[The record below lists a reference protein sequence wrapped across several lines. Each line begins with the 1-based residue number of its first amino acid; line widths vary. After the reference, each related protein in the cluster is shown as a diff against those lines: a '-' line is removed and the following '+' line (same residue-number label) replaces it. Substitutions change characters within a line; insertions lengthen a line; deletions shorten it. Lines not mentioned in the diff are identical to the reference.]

1 MNIVQKALVHQ
12 NTTLLPATTTA
23 ALAQIQNLLA
33 TALKQNPGLVAQIRN
48 NPALLANLQSALLRD
63 QRSQQVTTSPNLNAF
78 SSFGSLPKPQLQQ
91 PQQQPVDQCSALR
104 RQNKRLKDLLHTLTA
119 DDITEVS
126 DGVYQE
132 GAYFEFSNG
141 IRVTL
146 RGKGSHC
153 NGNVLRIFQTAS
165 LQQTKLSFHRM
176 KVEISTL

>member
-1 MNIVQKALVHQ
+1 MPKALVHQ
-12 NTTLLPATTTA
+12 NTTLLSSIATA

-63 QRSQQVTTSPNLNAF
+63 QRTSPNLNAF

-126 DGVYQE
+126 HGVYQDL
-132 GAYFEFSNG
+132 N
-141 IRVTL
+141 
-146 RGKGSHC
+146 
-153 NGNVLRIFQTAS
+153 
-165 LQQTKLSFHRM
+165 
-176 KVEISTL
+176 

>member
-1 MNIVQKALVHQ
+1 MPKALVHQ
-12 NTTLLPATTTA
+12 NTTLLSSIATA

-48 NPALLANLQSALLRD
+48 NPALLANLQSAL

-78 SSFGSLPKPQLQQ
+78 SSFGSLPKAQFQQ

-126 DGVYQE
+126 HGVYQDL
-132 GAYFEFSNG
+132 N
-141 IRVTL
+141 
-146 RGKGSHC
+146 
-153 NGNVLRIFQTAS
+153 
-165 LQQTKLSFHRM
+165 
-176 KVEISTL
+176 

>member
-1 MNIVQKALVHQ
+1 MPKALVHQ
-12 NTTLLPATTTA
+12 NTTLLSSIATA

-48 NPALLANLQSALLRD
+48 NPALLANLQSAL

-126 DGVYQE
+126 HGVYQDL
-132 GAYFEFSNG
+132 N
-141 IRVTL
+141 
-146 RGKGSHC
+146 
-153 NGNVLRIFQTAS
+153 
-165 LQQTKLSFHRM
+165 
-176 KVEISTL
+176 

>member
-1 MNIVQKALVHQ
+1 MPKALVHQ
-12 NTTLLPATTTA
+12 NTTLLSSIATA

-126 DGVYQE
+126 HGVYQDLNL
-132 GAYFEFSNG
+132 A
-141 IRVTL
+141 
-146 RGKGSHC
+146 
-153 NGNVLRIFQTAS
+153 
-165 LQQTKLSFHRM
+165 
-176 KVEISTL
+176 

>member
-1 MNIVQKALVHQ
+1 MPKALVHQ
-12 NTTLLPATTTA
+12 NTTLLSSIATA

-78 SSFGSLPKPQLQQ
+78 SSFGSLPQPQLQQ

-126 DGVYQE
+126 HGVYQE
-132 GAYFEFSNG
+132 GTYFEFSIG
-141 IRVTL
+141 IRNTL
-146 RGKGSHC
+146 RKRNIATNKHGC
-153 NGNVLRIFQTAS
+153 NFCHTGTD
-165 LQQTKLSFHRM
+165 FHA
-176 KVEISTL
+176 

>member
-1 MNIVQKALVHQ
+1 MNICRALVYQ
-12 NTTLLPATTTA
+12 NTTLLSSIATA

-78 SSFGSLPKPQLQQ
+78 SSFGSLPQPQLQQ

-126 DGVYQE
+126 HGSLSR
-132 GAYFEFSNG
+132 FEFSIG

-146 RGKGSHC
+146 RKVATATNQHGC
-153 NGNVLRIFQTAS
+153 NFCHTGTD
-165 LQQTKLSFHRM
+165 
-176 KVEISTL
+176 